1 MFENIGKKIKTYAKV
16 ITWLGIIFS
25 ALVFLLACVNAGASS
40 GDSAL
45 VVAGLIYAIV
55 LGLLSWISSFFTYA
69 FGELVEQSQWQT
81 EYLYRLLSS
90 KESALYNANGA
101 GSAVP
106 AWKRV
111 QMERQSQDP
120 Q

>member
-25 ALVFLLACVNAGASS
+25 ALMLVLMCFEAGTS
-40 GDSAL
+40 GGNGAL

-90 KESALYNANGA
+90 KESALYNANGT
-101 GSAVP
+101 GSSVP
-106 AWKRV
+106 TWKRV
-111 QMERQSQDP
+111 QSEQQ
-120 Q
+120 QN